1 MSKGAWKDLTSFAIP
16 LPPAVQPVSATCT
29 CVFAVRGGDV
39 IDTKPQ
45 KRRYIPSHWPTIIPY
60 HSSPRDCTMSSGR
73 SLRPVCHPLMS
84 QYLLPWTTKVPNY
97 AERVSKKQEILILWG
112 WIRRRQIWRKQAEFA
127 TIKFGEILLF
137 VFPSSSYGAPLR
149 RWPDVPARI
158 TAPTSISGPYI
169 SEIWTAKLQHRVM
182 LGMCITD
189 VEAQDP
195 QVIRA

>member
-1 MSKGAWKDLTSFAIP
+1 MQLVLVYSQ
-16 LPPAVQPVSATCT
+16 VC
-29 CVFAVRGGDV
+29 VRGGCDRHQAPKKK
-39 IDTKPQ
+39 IRSQPLA
-45 KRRYIPSHWPTIIPY
+45 YY
-60 HSSPRDCTMSSGR
+60 HSSPRDCIMSSGR
-73 SLRPVCHPLMS
+73 SLMPLRHPLMS

-112 WIRRRQIWRKQAEFA
+112 WIRRRQIWRNQAEFA
-127 TIKFGEILLF
+127 TIKFGEILFF

-149 RWPDVPARI
+149 RPDVPARI